1 MCTFDFLDKYSLKC
15 RPRGPSPRTTLTTR
29 PNYLTTLRT
38 TIIRK
43 NNMKD
48 MILNLDAKSGDM
60 LYLQIYNT
68 IKTDILNGTLE
79 EGTKLP
85 SLRKLADNN
94 DISVTTVES
103 AYEQLLVEG
112 YIESRPKSGYYVAS
126 TVGME
131 EFAHSAVGDRDEAS
145 QAPSKR
151 SIAAQERP
159 AIYDAETFDWSKW
172 KKCMNKVFNE
182 CAHLLQTEA
191 DVKGEPALR
200 QEIAGYLYQS
210 RGVKCSPEQI
220 IIGAGSQ
227 QLAMTLARLLKE
239 IGVENAATETPG
251 YGPIRNIFRSE
262 GMPVIEVPM
271 QENGIEI
278 EKLPTEE
285 KTLVYVNPSNQ
296 FPTGSVMPVGRRYE
310 LIKWAVD
317 NDSYIL
323 EDDYDAEFRYR
334 GKPIPAMQGLDSN
347 GRVIYFSSFSS
358 TLYAAIK
365 ISYMVLPEELVA
377 VFDSHR
383 EMYSQTCSKAEQL
396 CLAFYMESGC
406 FYRHI
411 KKLRRLYAAKLAA
424 TMDLL
429 EDASDILEPVDSQ
442 SGIAVMLRIH
452 SERPAAEICHIAYNL
467 GLTMYPVDDLCNE
480 EVKVIYFYFY
490 RVPETLL
497 KLLIKQFIAKISG

>member
-1 MCTFDFLDKYSLKC
+1 
-15 RPRGPSPRTTLTTR
+15 
-29 PNYLTTLRT
+29 
-38 TIIRK
+38 
-43 NNMKD
+43 MKD
-48 MILNLDAKSGDM
+48 MILNLDSNSGDM

-94 DISVTTVES
+94 GISVTTVES

-126 TVGME
+126 TVGMDE
-131 EFAHSAVGDRDEAS
+131 YANSSAGTDNDGIEPV
-145 QAPSKR
+145 SKK

-191 DVKGEPALR
+191 DVKGEPSLR

-210 RGVKCSPEQI
+210 RGVKCTPEQI
-220 IIGAGSQ
+220 VIGAGSQ
-227 QLAMTLARLLKE
+227 QLAMTLAKLMKE
-239 IGVENAATETPG
+239 LGVDNAATETPG
-251 YGPIRNIFRSE
+251 YGPIRSIFRSE
-262 GMPVIEVPM
+262 GMPVTGVPM

-278 EKLPTEE
+278 EKLPTDK

-310 LIKWAVD
+310 LIKWAAD

-347 GRVIYFSSFSS
+347 GRVIYFGSFSS

-396 CLAFYMESGC
+396 CLAFYMESGN

-411 KKLRRLYAAKLAA
+411 KKLRRLYASKLSVA
-424 TMDLL
+424 MNLL
-429 EDASDILEPVDSQ
+429 AEGSDILETVDSQ
-442 SGIAVMLRIH
+442 SGIAVMLKIH
-452 SERPAAEICHIAYNL
+452 SNKSAAEICHIAYNL
-467 GLTMYPVDDLCNE
+467 GLTMYPVDDLCSE
-480 EVKVIYFYFY
+480 EEKVVYFYFY

-497 KLLIKQFIAKISG
+497 KLLIRQFLSKISG